1 MNAAGR
7 AAGARFQRIDL
18 ALVLG
23 VLGSAAWLVSAGAR
37 VIQEDGF
44 YYLEIAR
51 NVAGGRGSTFDGLH
65 ATNGYQPLWLAC
77 LVPLFWMRPSA
88 EAAMAAVIL
97 LQAALL
103 SAATVLVV
111 RLARESGLPA
121 GAAAI
126 AGCVW
131 VGLTARTALSGVEF
145 ALTAALVSAVALRLK
160 RHAARVPETRAC
172 AAMGLLLGLALL
184 ARLDT
189 SLLALLVIAEWG
201 ARLRRAPGGGARI
214 TALGAPTVVLAAGYA
229 VANEILFGHPWPV
242 SGAAKRLWSLHLL
255 EADTVHQAH
264 GWLAA
269 KAWHLTWPLRHPL
282 AAAMPA
288 VIVGGLL
295 AGALLWIGEGRR
307 TWRAL
312 GPVRDVLRGLRPLV
326 AFAGLQLVAYVAAYH
341 GHYTY
346 APWYYVAQP
355 LLAALVAGAAAHALV
370 DAVRARAQAA
380 ALLTASAVLL
390 AGLGAAGG
398 LRRASWD
405 EPLYVAARWARDH
418 LEPGARLGSWNAGAI
433 SFLSGRQ
440 VVNLD
445 GVVNS
450 FAYLER
456 DQYDLCGYWDRTG
469 ITYLVDVFEAR
480 EGSSAM
486 KGTSLPVSAFYAA
499 CADRLQIVWSE
510 PQAGNP
516 GWPKAVRITSPTGPP
531 PAP

>member
-1 MNAAGR
+1 MNAEGR
-7 AAGARFQRIDL
+7 EGRGHERGIEGAL
-18 ALVLG
+18 ALV
-23 VLGSAAWLVSAGAR
+23 VLASAAWLVSTGAR

-51 NVAGGRGSTFDGLH
+51 NVAAGRGSTFDGLH

-77 LVPLFWMRPSA
+77 LVPLFWLRPSA
-88 EAAMAAVIL
+88 EAAMAAVTL

-103 SAATVLVV
+103 SAAAILVV
-111 RLARESGLPA
+111 RVARASGLARGPVAVA
-121 GAAAI
+121 G
-126 AGCVW
+126 GVW
-131 VGLTARTALSGVEF
+131 VALTANAALSGVEF
-145 ALTAALVSAVALRLK
+145 ALTAALVSAVALLLK
-160 RHAARVPETRAC
+160 RHAASVPGTRAC

-189 SLLALLVIAEWG
+189 ALLVLLVIAEWG
-201 ARLRRAPGGGARI
+201 ARLRRAPGSGARLA
-214 TALGAPTVVLAAGYA
+214 ALCAPPVVLAAGYA
-229 VANEILFGHPWPV
+229 VGNAILFGRPWPV

-255 EADTVHQAH
+255 AADPLRQAH

-295 AGALLWIGEGRR
+295 AWALLWIGEGRR

-312 GPVRDVLRGLRPLV
+312 DPVRDVLRGLRSLV
-326 AFAGLQLVAYVAAYH
+326 AFAGLQLLAYVAAYH

-355 LLAALVAGAAAHALV
+355 LLAALVAGAAAHVLV
-370 DAVRARAQAA
+370 DAAGARTQAA
-380 ALLTASAVLL
+380 ALLTASALLL

-418 LEPGARLGSWNAGAI
+418 LEADARVGSWNAGAI

-445 GVVNS
+445 GVVNT
-450 FAYLER
+450 FGYLER
-456 DQYDLCGYWDRTG
+456 DQYDLCSYWDRTG

-486 KGTSLPVSAFYAA
+486 KGASLPVSDFYAA

-516 GWPKAVRITSPTGPP
+516 GWPKAVRVTSPTGPP
-531 PAP
+531 PVP